1 MAQYC
6 KKGCGG
12 LVASPVRAIAVR
24 RPRVGSS
31 SGNILRFVLSYRMGN
46 CVKHGLGT
54 CSYQMRDHWH
64 PNALASSSE
73 GEERWA

>member
-1 MAQYC
+1 MWR
-6 KKGCGG
+6 
-12 LVASPVRAIAVR
+12 L
-24 RPRVGSS
+24 GSLACS
-31 SGNILRFVLSYRMGN
+31 SRCHSKVTSRQFFRNILRFVLSYRMGN

-54 CSYQMRDHWH
+54 CSYQMRDFGVPRGPWH